1 MICSTPVHLVC
12 NYAASSQY
20 CKSPDPEQVEKGVI
34 PLDSLPADW
43 WNWMWADTNK
53 AVNEARAGFTALINE
68 LESVLD
74 GAGIVADCNCV
85 NQVYRAI
92 DKIRQTLATAAT
104 AGAVKSSPVNGNV
117 TVNEDGTMTANGLG
131 NVTNITFGNVNSVVS
146 GLNCLYTYTSDCF
159 TAINGSI
166 SSLGNS
172 KAPVMHADTTVIYGV
187 GNASCYGHVKLSDT
201 YNTALEDQS
210 GVAASQKAIN
220 DMYNQFVNGMAPLS
234 NTTPKPNNIDAGAA
248 GTSTCAAR
256 ADHQHPA
263 PQRFTLGQVFTCV
276 NSFKQ
281 CCQNHCCTYC
291 NFSCGW
297 CREHYW
303 CCTVFQG
310 FVVRNTSGH
319 TLKVIQ
325 PTDVKEDTV
334 VASVC
339 CKPTS
344 PAHPY
349 CVFATSSGVQAVT
362 RCILSGRCESF
373 PQSTTVYCR
382 NVPFPTLLGE
392 TTGNIGTDIG
402 ALRKGICIP
411 AGQDIYL
418 GSLFIS
424 CCNRCIV
431 CCCSP
436 SCKCKST
443 YIRQEITL
451 VGNIYSSTAWS
462 NVCNYLC
469 FEYAD

>member
-20 CKSPDPEQVEKGVI
+20 CKAPDLEQIEKGVI

-104 AGAVKSSPVNGNV
+104 AGAVKSSSANGNV

-131 NVTNITFGNVNSVVS
+131 NVTNITFGNVGSVVS
-146 GLNCLYTYTSDCF
+146 GLNCLYTYTNDCF
-159 TAINGSI
+159 TSINGSI

-172 KAPVMHADTTVIYGV
+172 KAPTMHADTTVIYGV

-201 YNTALEDQS
+201 YDTALEDQS
-210 GVAASQKAIN
+210 GVAASQKAVN

-234 NTTPKPNNIDAGAA
+234 SAIPKPNNIEAGAA

-256 ADHQHPA
+256 ADHQHPV

-276 NSFKQ
+276 NTFNQ
-281 CCQNHCCTYC
+281 CCGNYHCNCSSDSCT
-291 NFSCGW
+291 
-297 CREHYW
+297 HYW
-303 CCTVFQG
+303 CYTQFQG
-310 FVVRNTSGH
+310 LVIQNTSGH
-319 TLKVIQ
+319 TLKVVQ
-325 PTDVKEDTV
+325 PTDVKEEPIIV
-334 VASVC
+334 SVC
-339 CKPTS
+339 CRPTS
-344 PAHPY
+344 PMHPY
-349 CVFATSSGVQAVT
+349 CRFASPGINAATYSNMGGWGNSGWGISST
-362 RCILSGRCESF
+362 IY
-373 PQSTTVYCR
+373 P
-382 NVPFPTLLGE
+382 NVSLPALLGE

-411 AGQDIYL
+411 AGQTIYM
-418 GSLFIS
+418 GSLSIS
-424 CCNRCIV
+424 CC
-431 CCCSP
+431 CCCI
-436 SCKCKST
+436 CCYNCNKVYRAQCLAN
-443 YIRQEITL
+443 I
-451 VGNIYSSTAWS
+451 GNISSGTTWS
-462 NVCNYLC
+462 DIGNYFC
-469 FEYAD
+469 FEYID